1 MDNVESAKTLIGL
14 LDLTTLNDN
23 DNNETIE
30 NLCKKMIDAVATY
43 GDGAVAYASK
53 AFATK
58 ATTRLMD
65 KVGMW
70 FDAVSGGELHLLLT
84 SGVNPKHIIFHGNAK
99 TEREIRILQEIQ
111 Y

>member
-1 MDNVESAKTLIGL
+1 MNSRETLFVADGKLNIGNFEASELARKYGTPLYVMDG
-14 LDLTTLNDN
+14 DH
-23 DNNETIE
+23 IE

-70 FDAVSGGELHLLLT
+70 FDAVSG
-84 SGVNPKHIIFHGNAK
+84 
-99 TEREIRILQEIQ
+99 
-111 Y
+111 